1 MKLYSIPNFLS
12 DEECDKVIAHIDE
25 HNAPSRVSNDNLTG
39 GGIDTAHRTSYTS
52 NLSDDIVPKLKQR
65 IALELGIDNIRKG
78 EGIQGQRYQPGQYFK
93 PHCDF
98 FSGRSYNSNCLASGN
113 RTHTLM
119 VFLND
124 DFTGGAT
131 NFPTLKMK
139 FPPKKGTAVVWEN
152 MTQDGQTIPEAL
164 HEGQEVIEGTKYIIT
179 SWWRE
184 NIHQPAEDGRLW
196 EINHK
201 NKFTTKEDLPY
212 FTEEGFK
219 VLKCPDRAWN
229 IIKESYEL
237 LKNSNVKHEENFP
250 GKEGIILGEGN
261 TSDFFS
267 LENIPTIRDI
277 IHDELKPL
285 HEEWSG
291 QNLEKSF
298 VYGIRSY
305 NKGATLIQHTDR
317 IATHHISAIV
327 IVDKDLDCGCNQ
339 TKGVENDWAL
349 EVQDPR
355 GNWHKVYAEI
365 GDIILYESAKCS
377 HGRDEPFKGNWFRN
391 FYVHYKLKDWTYEGT
406 EF

>member
-1 MKLYSIPNFLS
+1 MKLYSIENFLT
-12 DEECDKVIAHIDE
+12 DEECDKIIAHIDE
-25 HNAPSRVSNDNLTG
+25 NNAPSRVSNDDLASG
-39 GGIDTAHRTSYTS
+39 GLEYGSRNSMTS
-52 NLSDDIVPKLKQR
+52 NLSDNIVPNLKQR
-65 IALELGIDNIRKG
+65 IADELQIENIKKG
-78 EGIQGQRYQPGQYFK
+78 EGLQGQRYEPGQYFK
-93 PHCDF
+93 PHTDF
-98 FSGRSYNSNCLASGN
+98 FSGKSYQSNCLASGN

-119 VFLND
+119 IYLND
-124 DFTGGAT
+124 EFEGGAT
-131 NFPTLKMK
+131 NFPTLNMK
-139 FPPKKGTAVVWEN
+139 FTGKKGMAIVWEN
-152 MTQDGQTIPEAL
+152 MYPNGNLIQEAL
-164 HEGQEVIEGTKYIIT
+164 HEGQEVTKGTKYIVT

-184 NIHQPAEDGRLW
+184 KEHQGAEDGRLFL
-196 EINHK
+196 ESRK

-212 FTEEGFK
+212 FTKEGFK
-219 VLKCPDRAWN
+219 VVKCPDKAWN
-229 IIKESYEL
+229 MIRESYNL

-250 GKEGIILGEGN
+250 GKDGIIVGEGN

-291 QNLEKSF
+291 EKLEKSF

-327 IVDKDLDCGCNQ
+327 IVDKDLDCGGTQ

-349 EVQDPR
+349 EVQDPE

-391 FYVHYKLKDWTYEGT
+391 FYVHYKLADWTYEGN
-406 EF
+406 EG

>member
-12 DEECDKVIAHIDE
+12 DEECNKIIAHIDE
-25 HNAPSRVSNDNLTG
+25 HNAPSRVANDSLISG
-39 GGIDTAHRTSYTS
+39 GVDNTHRTSYTS

-65 IALELGIDNIRKG
+65 IAVELGIDNVKHG

-98 FSGRSYNSNCLASGN
+98 FSGKSFNSNCLASGN

-131 NFPTLKMK
+131 NFPTLMK
-139 FPPKKGTAVVWEN
+139 KFEPKKGTAIVWEN
-152 MTQDGQTIPEAL
+152 MTAEGQTIPEAL

-184 NIHQPAEDGRLW
+184 NHHQPAEDGRLW
-196 EINHK
+196 EINYK
-201 NKFTTKEDLPY
+201 NKFKTQEDLPY

-219 VLKCPDRAWN
+219 VVKCPDKAWN

-237 LKNSNVKHEENFP
+237 LKNSNVRREEHFE
-250 GKEGIILGEGN
+250 GKEGIIKGEGV
-261 TSDFFS
+261 TSEMFS
-267 LENIPTIRDI
+267 LDHVPTIRSI
-277 IHDELKPL
+277 IHQELKPL
-285 HEEWSG
+285 HEEWSN
-291 QNLEKSF
+291 QKLEETF
-298 VYGIRSY
+298 IYGIRSY
-305 NKGATLIQHTDR
+305 NKGATLVQHVDR

-349 EVQDPR
+349 EIQDPR
-355 GNWHKVYAEI
+355 GNWHSVYAEI

-377 HGRDEPFKGNWFRN
+377 HGRNVPFKGNWFRN
-391 FYVHYKLKDWTYEGT
+391 FYVHYKLKDWTYVG
-406 EF
+406 